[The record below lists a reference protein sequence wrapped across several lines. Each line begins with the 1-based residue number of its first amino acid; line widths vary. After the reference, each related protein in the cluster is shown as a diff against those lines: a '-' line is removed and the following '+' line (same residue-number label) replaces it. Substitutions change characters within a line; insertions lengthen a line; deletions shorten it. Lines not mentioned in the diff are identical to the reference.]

1 MVPAPTS
8 TLACKTQ
15 PRECQAGGEGLAR
28 QARDE
33 DREGSPGQSS
43 LGAQICLSERLTRHG
58 QLAAALA

>member
-28 QARDE
+28 QARDK

-58 QLAAALA
+58 QLAVALA